1 MRRNHN
7 GYHDIRLCL
16 EGALCHT
23 GAVNASEQ
31 TFTPAGA
38 TEALEWITVLSAA
51 GCDYRLT
58 CGDDGGWRLHVP
70 CRQASLAWVEL
81 CRFENERLSPSV
93 LSMPA
98 IPATKPAAGSPALW
112 TAFWLAYALVL
123 FFLWFGPYDGSNPL
137 LRAGAASSEAIMA
150 GAWWRCLTALTLHAG
165 VPHLL
170 ANVFFILA
178 VGQAVIHAF
187 GRGLG
192 LMLLLGGGW
201 LGNGL
206 AAWVSAPDL
215 VGVGASTMGF
225 AALGVMSVHQTV
237 NTFKRWRRWRAVW
250 RRAWLPMASG
260 LALLGMM
267 GTGPQSDL
275 AGHAF
280 GFVAGAVIVLPFS
293 LPGRPPSL
301 PRAVQWA
308 LTLLALLLPLVAW
321 LLAWRSV

>member
-1 MRRNHN
+1 MEFW
-7 GYHDIRLCL
+7 LCP
-16 EGALCHT
+16 ERDLCDT
-23 GAVNASEQ
+23 GRVNAPEQ
-31 TFTPAGA
+31 TFIPPGA

-58 CGDDGGWRLHVP
+58 CGDDGDWRLHVP
-70 CRQASLAWVEL
+70 CRQASLAWAEL
-81 CRFENERLSPSV
+81 CRFESERLVPSP
-93 LSMPA
+93 LPA
-98 IPATKPAAGSPALW
+98 RPLPAVTPAAGVSPALW

-123 FFLWFGPYDGSNPL
+123 FFLWFGPYDGSKPIL
-137 LRAGAASSEAIMA
+137 QAAAASSGAIMD
-150 GAWWRCLTALTLHAG
+150 GEWWRCITGLTLHAD

-192 LMLLLGGGW
+192 LVLLLGGGF

-206 AAWVSAPDL
+206 AAWVSAPEQ
-215 VGVGASTMGF
+215 VSVGASTMGF
-225 AALGVMSVHQTV
+225 AALGLMSVNQTV
-237 NTFKRWRRWRAVW
+237 NAFKRWRRWRAVW

-280 GFVAGAVIVLPFS
+280 GFVAGAVLVLPFS
-293 LPGRPPSL
+293 LPAHPPTLS
-301 PRAVQWA
+301 RTAQWV
-308 LTLLALLLPLVAW
+308 LTLLALLLPLATW